1 MAAAIVR
8 GFPDG
13 PARGR
18 ANGPGGR
25 PVNRSRAR
33 SVAQLATTRTVE
45 HLGHCGAQGTG
56 PSPDSCALG
65 RLRGEATGSWARA
78 MRAQETHQ
86 LAGDR

>member
-1 MAAAIVR
+1 MAAAMVR

-13 PARGR
+13 PACGR

-25 PVNRSRAR
+25 PVKRSRALGG
-33 SVAQLATTRTVE
+33 APPATPRTVE
-45 HLGHCGAQGTG
+45 HLGHRGARGTG
-56 PSPDSCALG
+56 PSPGSCALD

-86 LAGDR
+86 LAGNR

>member
-1 MAAAIVR
+1 MAAVIVR

-13 PARGR
+13 PARG
-18 ANGPGGR
+18 
-25 PVNRSRAR
+25 AR